1 MTKRVLVLNPYLPTL
16 GGGEKHMG
24 YLCKFI
30 ESYYEDVTI
39 DIMVHNY
46 NNVNI
51 HSIDYPTI
59 NDLEERF
66 GIRLEKTKILKMD
79 LPPANTLTSHYKN
92 KRYIERITK
101 KYDLFINFMFLSKH
115 VGKAEKNIYFC
126 MFPPQKYK
134 FSKFPQNIIG
144 SSLDF
149 QFKNS
154 YDYFITNSLF
164 TNHWQ
169 QHYWDTG
176 KKNKPIYPPVFSETE
191 MVKADLSKKEN
202 VILSVGRFFVGA
214 HNKKQDTL
222 VDFFIANHTMFE
234 GWELHLVGALS
245 NNPHDVDY
253 VKSIKNKIKDYP
265 VHLHINIPLVEV
277 DELYSKAKLF
287 WHATGLDE
295 ESDMFPDKMEHFGI
309 TTVEAMSNGVVPIVI
324 NKGGQT
330 EIVNHRKD
338 GFLWNSREELLE
350 YSLELISDSNKREI
364 LALQAIER
372 AEFFSVENFYK
383 HNEEIFNAL

>member
-1 MTKRVLVLNPYLPTL
+1 MTKRVLVLNPYFPTL

-51 HSIDYPTI
+51 HSEDYPTI
-59 NDLEERF
+59 IDLDDRF
-66 GIRLEKTKILKMD
+66 GIELKKTKILKMD
-79 LPPANTLTSHYKN
+79 LPSATSLKAHYKN
-92 KRYIERITK
+92 KRIIERVTK
-101 KYDLFINFMFLSKH
+101 EYDLFINFMFLSKH
-115 VGKAEKNIYFC
+115 VGKAPKNIYVC

-134 FSKFPQNIIG
+134 FDKFPHSIIG
-144 SSLDF
+144 KMLDL
-149 QFKNS
+149 QFKHS
-154 YDYFITNSLF
+154 YNYFITNSLF

-169 QHYWDTG
+169 QHYWNTG
-176 KKNKPIYPPVFSETE
+176 YKNKPIYPPVFSEKE
-191 MVKADLSKKEN
+191 MVKVDLAKKEN

-214 HNKKQDTL
+214 HNKKQDIL
-222 VDFFIANHTMFE
+222 VDFFIENYTKFE
-234 GWELHLVGALS
+234 GWELHLIGALS
-245 NNPHDVDY
+245 NNSIDVEY
-253 VKSIKNKIKDYP
+253 VKSIEDKIKDFPIY
-265 VHLHINIPLVEV
+265 LHINIPLVQV

-287 WHATGLDE
+287 WHATGLGE
-295 ESDMFPDKMEHFGI
+295 ESDKFPDKMEHFGI

-330 EIVNHRKD
+330 EIVNHELN
-338 GFLWNSREELLE
+338 GYLWDDKVQLLK
-350 YSLELISDSNKREI
+350 YTLELMDDSNKREE
-364 LALQAIER
+364 LALNAIER